1 MGELMMGT
9 ASFLHMGDVVSL
21 YAEGQ
26 VNGFISTLGLVD
38 DRVVV
43 NPRAGDLTCPPKKFR
58 DPAGNEGS
66 WFYIMPFYKLR
77 STGDNVVVGDKVIL
91 SPVNAGQQTL
101 HAAANYELPDNP
113 GCKEVNAVNGNTC
126 WKIALFL
133 EHRENSDDI
142 LKGGDVVR
150 LFHAEQEKFLTMD
163 EYQKGQHVFLR
174 ATARATATSATS
186 SKALW
191 EIEVV
196 HTQPWRGGAGHWNSL
211 FRFKHLATGLYLA
224 ARVDDDQTPD
234 VMRDKLRGDK
244 EAYHLVPFN
253 DAQDS
258 STIFELDPTT
268 ITRSDSLVPRSAYV
282 RLHHSCSSTW
292 VHSTSIPVDKEEDK
306 PVMAKVG
313 ACGIKEDKEAFAIVP
328 VTAQEV
334 RDLDFANDSCK
345 VLSAIADKLVQ
356 KSIAPNDRRSATQLL
371 QELIYFI
378 GNCEGEANRG
388 EALDLIVPNPNRD
401 RQKLL
406 REQAILKQIF
416 RILQAPFDPGSDG
429 SGPLLRIEDIGDA
442 HHAPFRYMFRL
453 CYRILRLSQ
462 QDYRKN
468 QEYIAKHFGF
478 MQKQIGYDILAEDT
492 ITALLHNNRKLLE
505 KHITAAEIDTFVG
518 LLRNNAGK
526 ASAKNPGKNW
536 DWRFLDYLSDLCISN
551 NEAIPA
557 TQELICKSVLSE
569 QNADILIETQ
579 IVQTQQEVELEVEGD
594 GGDLEPIYTVEETED
609 VVLVWDK
616 GRRPR
621 SIIELA
627 VHANQG
633 REEDRAVLDYYRH
646 QLDLFSNM
654 CLDRQYLAINK
665 LSQCLDI
672 NLILKCMADQELS
685 FELRASF
692 TRLMLHMHVDRDP
705 QETITPVKYARLWSD
720 IPTRLSIPEYDTNKP
735 ADENKDHVQ
744 QHFASVIMF
753 VEDYLCNVVSK
764 MWGFSDAEQNKL
776 TFEVVKLARELIY
789 FGFYSFSDLLRL
801 TKTLLRVLDTS
812 SHRIGK
818 RGNDGKPADAKGGV
832 AKSIEEM
839 GALIS
844 TVALGASGA
853 EETGRG
859 YLRSGGRS
867 RPGELSIS
875 VGTCAPTT
883 AGATCGSCIT
893 CDNLT
898 GNSPSKN
905 DILIME
911 TKVKIIEI
919 LEFILNERLDYRIS
933 SLLSIFKREFS
944 ESEREKERQNDGDAL
959 RETGKDSIS
968 KTGDLNDD
976 PISHSSGDK
985 GIDLEIIGAQAEG
998 IFGENKESA
1007 ELDLDGDGGR
1017 MLLRVLFQLI
1027 MHDYPPL
1034 VTGAL
1039 QLLFRHFSQRHEVL
1053 QAFRQV
1059 QLLVSDAD
1067 VESYKQIKADLDE
1080 LRLLVEKS
1088 ELWVYKAKAGD
1099 ERSGASGDAGDDNAD
1114 GDGDGPGKKS
1124 KGELGSA
1131 RKRTATR
1138 QQPLVLSK
1146 LDGDLSSKS
1155 KKSFSSRAP
1164 LLSPSDRQGSAID
1177 LDLGPPI
1184 DITQSRNYKTIQQI
1198 LIRMH
1203 KMCTQ
1208 EMDTGMGSPM
1218 KTTFS
1223 SNMSSGQSSIAS
1235 NSSHFKARRHE
1246 QRLLRNMGVHAVV
1259 LDLDNVNLCSEVSE
1273 RVIQHFV
1280 HCIETHGRHIQ
1291 YLKFLQT
1298 IVQAN
1303 GQFIRRCQ
1311 DLAMQEMINAGEDV
1325 LVFYNDKSSFNQ
1337 FLELMRSERHRLD
1350 ESSPLQY
1357 HIELVKLLA
1366 LCTGG
1371 KNVFTEIKCHSLLPL
1386 DDIVNM
1392 VANKDCIPEVK
1403 EAYIN
1408 FLNHC
1413 YIDTEVEMKEIYASN
1428 QIWALFEDSF

>member
-1 MGELMMGT
+1 
-9 ASFLHMGDVVSL
+9 
-21 YAEGQ
+21 
-26 VNGFISTLGLVD
+26 
-38 DRVVV
+38 
-43 NPRAGDLTCPPKKFR
+43 
-58 DPAGNEGS
+58 
-66 WFYIMPFYKLR
+66 
-77 STGDNVVVGDKVIL
+77 
-91 SPVNAGQQTL
+91 
-101 HAAANYELPDNP
+101 
-113 GCKEVNAVNGNTC
+113 
-126 WKIALFL
+126 
-133 EHRENSDDI
+133 
-142 LKGGDVVR
+142 
-150 LFHAEQEKFLTMD
+150 
-163 EYQKGQHVFLR
+163 
-174 ATARATATSATS
+174 
-186 SKALW
+186 
-191 EIEVV
+191 
-196 HTQPWRGGAGHWNSL
+196 
-211 FRFKHLATGLYLA
+211 
-224 ARVDDDQTPD
+224 
-234 VMRDKLRGDK
+234 
-244 EAYHLVPFN
+244 
-253 DAQDS
+253 
-258 STIFELDPTT
+258 
-268 ITRSDSLVPRSAYV
+268 
-282 RLHHSCSSTW
+282 
-292 VHSTSIPVDKEEDK
+292 
-306 PVMAKVG
+306 
-313 ACGIKEDKEAFAIVP
+313 
-328 VTAQEV
+328 
-334 RDLDFANDSCK
+334 
-345 VLSAIADKLVQ
+345 
-356 KSIAPNDRRSATQLL
+356 
-371 QELIYFI
+371 
-378 GNCEGEANRG
+378 
-388 EALDLIVPNPNRD
+388 
-401 RQKLL
+401 
-406 REQAILKQIF
+406 
-416 RILQAPFDPGSDG
+416 
-429 SGPLLRIEDIGDA
+429 
-442 HHAPFRYMFRL
+442 
-453 CYRILRLSQ
+453 
-462 QDYRKN
+462 
-468 QEYIAKHFGF
+468 
-478 MQKQIGYDILAEDT
+478 
-492 ITALLHNNRKLLE
+492 
-505 KHITAAEIDTFVG
+505 
-518 LLRNNAGK
+518 
-526 ASAKNPGKNW
+526 
-536 DWRFLDYLSDLCISN
+536 
-551 NEAIPA
+551 
-557 TQELICKSVLSE
+557 
-569 QNADILIETQ
+569 
-579 IVQTQQEVELEVEGD
+579 
-594 GGDLEPIYTVEETED
+594 
-609 VVLVWDK
+609 
-616 GRRPR
+616 
-621 SIIELA
+621 
-627 VHANQG
+627 
-633 REEDRAVLDYYRH
+633 
-646 QLDLFSNM
+646 
-654 CLDRQYLAINK
+654 
-665 LSQCLDI
+665 
-672 NLILKCMADQELS
+672 
-685 FELRASF
+685 
-692 TRLMLHMHVDRDP
+692 
-705 QETITPVKYARLWSD
+705 
-720 IPTRLSIPEYDTNKP
+720 
-735 ADENKDHVQ
+735 
-744 QHFASVIMF
+744 
-753 VEDYLCNVVSK
+753 
-764 MWGFSDAEQNKL
+764 
-776 TFEVVKLARELIY
+776 
-789 FGFYSFSDLLRL
+789 GFYSFSDLLRL

-959 RETGKDSIS
+959 RETGKDSLS

-1184 DITQSRNYKTIQQI
+1184 DITQSRNYKTIQQRR
-1198 LIRMH
+1198 LRRVKFRAAVLVANDALYPQVRQHDLNIRIPYDKKEDVRMKELMRLAHQFLQGFCLSNPQNQALLH
-1203 KMCTQ
+1203 KHVDLFLTPGLLEAQTMCVI
-1208 EMDTGMGSPM
+1208 
-1218 KTTFS
+1218 F
-1223 SNMSSGQSSIAS
+1223 
-1235 NSSHFKARRHE
+1235 R
-1246 QRLLRNMGVHAVV
+1246 
-1259 LDLDNVNLCSEVSE
+1259 DNVNLCSEVSE

-1428 QIWALFEDSF
+1428 QIWALFEDSFLVDMAVVANATLDRKHANTQLEDYVTNSIMKIVATFFNSPFSDQSTATQQTRQHVFVKLLQSAFRLSQCDWLTPAQRFPIENCIKILADIGKSRTIAIPVDLDTQVQAMFNKTALLTRHSNKWLSAARLPRIPSPPVSVPVSQGFLLSSHRHIMRKDMSVIEGLHDIVSLLEDQLKPLVQAESSVLVDILHWPDLLFPSALKNWQYSCGFVAKLIKHTKRLLEEKEEKLCMTVLKTLKDMMTFDSDFGEKGEALRRSLLNRYLGQGVKMRASIEKSSDSPKKTLTVQVPGLELSENPLENSLYQFPSPRIKGSIAERAGRTLCEIQCKLDSEGASELVVDLVIQSCGNPDIFKQAVELGIALLEGGNPIFHDKMKEAQNTIKNAVSVNAADMASRAMTNHASGSNTPIPGLDAPGSPFFGRRSSSHYHTPHLLNAGLPHSASGPNLMLPPSPSTGSFIGNGAHPAGSLKTNGLIMNDELREDLNAAALATSHAYMTVRSGPPRDDAVLVGYPASSALEDLIAEKQEMDLRSKAVSGPFVSGVVFPGTRRPEENTELSQKVVIMQPILRFLQLLCENHNRVMQTFLRHQSNKTNYNLVSESLMFLDCICGSTTGGLGLLGLYINESNFSLVNQTLETLVEYCQVSSTQVYIKFPNPLRKLRNATELL